1 MGYSHARH
9 LSPSCVFSGG
19 CTPQRV
25 RIPEGLLT
33 IGAESWDAEGV
44 DVYGSHV
51 TDPGDPIAWRFGVEA
66 LQFELTTSG
75 GPLGSLRVTLDCG
88 DDRPLR
94 SYRVDLP
101 TEDIYAMTTE
111 RPTWGTE
118 DKDAIE
124 AWALDVLDVVT
135 DSVFKAHEKGYVS
148 NE

>member
-1 MGYSHARH
+1 M
-9 LSPSCVFSGG
+9 
-19 CTPQRV
+19 
-25 RIPEGLLT
+25 
-33 IGAESWDAEGV
+33 
-44 DVYGSHV
+44 
-51 TDPGDPIAWRFGVEA
+51 EA